1 MRKYLRQIAKN
12 RLDAMGVGNVNRA
25 MSKEQDGTKNWR
37 RAVTG
42 NTGETAEAAQM
53 KAGRILQRMRRDSGQ
68 TKGYIKRRASA

>member
-25 MSKEQDGTKNWR
+25 ISKEQDGVKNWR

-42 NTGETAEAAQM
+42 ETGEAAEAAQM
-53 KAGRILQRMRRDSGQ
+53 KAGRILQQMRRDSGQ
-68 TKGYIKRRASA
+68 TKGYIKRRLPA